1 MIAAH
6 QLLLIPNALFG
17 APKIPLDNLSELE
30 KAAPNLILWAVPA
43 MIIFTALEMII
54 SYVQEKPYYE
64 KSETI
69 GSVLTGLGSL
79 VVGAALKFSLLF
91 AVVWIYNQLPWRMAL
106 NWWTFIPCYVIFD
119 LCSYW
124 AHRVSH
130 EQRFWWATHVV
141 HHSGERYNLSVS
153 FRLSWIQNLKTIFFL
168 PVALFGFHPIIFF
181 TTNQIA
187 VLFQFWVHTE
197 YIRKMPRWVEYI
209 FATPSNHRVH
219 HGSQPKYIDKNFGA
233 TFIFWDRIFGT
244 YQHEDEPPVYGITT
258 NISQK
263 ANPLMINFHEVND
276 IIADVKKARGF
287 RKKLFYI
294 FGSPIAIDLEKKRQA
309 AERNVRSELKQERA

>member
-1 MIAAH
+1 MTES
-6 QLLLIPNALFG
+6 LFG
-17 APKIPLDNLSELE
+17 APKIPLDNLSLIE
-30 KAAPNLILWAVPA
+30 KDAPNLILWAVPA
-43 MIIFTALEMII
+43 MILFTAIEILIT
-54 SYVQEKPYYE
+54 YVQEKPYYE
-64 KSETI
+64 KQETI
-69 GSVLTGLGSL
+69 GSVLVGLGSL
-79 VVGAALKFSLLF
+79 AVGASLKFALLF
-91 AVVWIYNQLPWRMAL
+91 AVVWLYNQLPWRMSL

-124 AHRVSH
+124 AHRISH

-168 PVALFGFHPIIFF
+168 PVALIGFHPIIFF
-181 TTNQIA
+181 TTNQVA

-197 YIRKMPRWVEYI
+197 YIRRMPRWVEYI

-219 HGSQPKYIDKNFGA
+219 HGSQPKYIDKNYGA

-244 YQHEDEPPVYGITT
+244 YQLEEEPPIYGITT
-258 NISQK
+258 NISNK
-263 ANPLMINFHEVND
+263 ANPLMINFHEVAD
-276 IIADVKKARGF
+276 IIRDVKGAKGL

-294 FGSPIAIDLEKKRQA
+294 FGSPIKVDEEKKRKA
-309 AERNVRSELKQERA
+309 AERNVSEVA

>member
-1 MIAAH
+1 MTES
-6 QLLLIPNALFG
+6 LFG
-17 APKIPLDNLSELE
+17 APKIPLDNLSLIE
-30 KAAPNLILWAVPA
+30 KDAPNLILWAVPA
-43 MIIFTALEMII
+43 MILFTAIEILIT
-54 SYVQEKPYYE
+54 YFQEKPYYE
-64 KSETI
+64 KQETI
-69 GSVLTGLGSL
+69 GSVLVGLGSL
-79 VVGAALKFSLLF
+79 AVGASLKFALLF
-91 AVVWIYNQLPWRMAL
+91 AVVWLYNQLPWRMSL

-124 AHRVSH
+124 AHRISH

-168 PVALFGFHPIIFF
+168 PVALIGFHPIIFF
-181 TTNQIA
+181 TTNQVA

-197 YIRKMPRWVEYI
+197 YIRRMPRWVEYI

-219 HGSQPKYIDKNFGA
+219 HGSQPKYIDKNYGA

-244 YQHEDEPPVYGITT
+244 YQLEEEPPIYGITT
-258 NISQK
+258 NISNK
-263 ANPLMINFHEVND
+263 ANPLMINFHEVAD
-276 IIADVKKARGF
+276 IVRDVKGAKGL

-294 FGSPIAIDLEKKRQA
+294 FGSPIKVDEEKKRNA
-309 AERNVRSELKQERA
+309 TERKISEVA

>member
-1 MIAAH
+1 MTES
-6 QLLLIPNALFG
+6 LFG
-17 APKIPLDNLSELE
+17 APKIPLDNLSLIE
-30 KAAPNLILWAVPA
+30 KDAPNLILWAVPA
-43 MIIFTALEMII
+43 MILFTAIEILIT
-54 SYVQEKPYYE
+54 YFQEKPYYE
-64 KSETI
+64 KQETI
-69 GSVLTGLGSL
+69 GSVLVGLGSL
-79 VVGAALKFSLLF
+79 AVGASLKFALLF
-91 AVVWIYNQLPWRMAL
+91 AVVWLYNQLPWRMSL

-124 AHRVSH
+124 AHRISH

-168 PVALFGFHPIIFF
+168 PVALIGFHPIIFF
-181 TTNQIA
+181 TTNQVA

-197 YIRKMPRWVEYI
+197 YIRRMPRWVEYI

-219 HGSQPKYIDKNFGA
+219 HGSQPKYIDKNYGA

-244 YQHEDEPPVYGITT
+244 YQLEEEPPIYGITT
-258 NISQK
+258 NISNK
-263 ANPLMINFHEVND
+263 ANPLMINFHEVAD
-276 IIADVKKARGF
+276 IVRDVKGAKGL

-294 FGSPIAIDLEKKRQA
+294 FGSPIKVDEEKKRNA
-309 AERNVRSELKQERA
+309 AERKISEVA